1 MEEEKVEEKVKNL
14 KKIVI
19 IVLSVLI
26 ILNIVAVGIWYFICK
41 NKDIQ
46 ELENEL
52 TEKNMQDLKAPVI
65 TGIKVREIV
74 EGEALNFIDGIIATD
89 DSDGENGQKQEK
101 NEESKKDNEE
111 TKKEN
116 KENKKE
122 IEKTKKENE
131 TTTITNKKETTNEKS
146 NTIKAESQEV
156 KSNITTQKPKLTGT
170 DTQKKLTNTETKYGV
185 VINTY
190 TTITYNIYS
199 DGSKTVKSTENS
211 TEYDRSHY
219 SATTEELLPEA
230 RASRSKYA
238 SMINRIIQNTNS
250 YRQEANVN
258 AVENV
263 TNRPDLNLNEQLC
276 VAACVRAVEMAYANK
291 YSHTRPDGRKCFTV
305 ASEMGVVAF
314 AENIACGYDGADSV
328 SLCWKYSPAHY
339 KNMINNYYT
348 EIGIGVFELDR
359 VYYWVQLFI

>member
-1 MEEEKVEEKVKNL
+1 MEEEKNEEKVKNI

-19 IVLSVLI
+19 MVLSILIVLGFVT
-26 ILNIVAVGIWYFICK
+26 VGIWYFIFK

-46 ELENEL
+46 ELENEP
-52 TEKNMQDLKAPVI
+52 TEENVQDFEVPVLS
-65 TGIKVREIV
+65 GINNREIL
-74 EGEALNFIDGIIATD
+74 EGEALNFINDIIATD
-89 DSDGENGQKQEK
+89 DIDGENGQKQEK

-131 TTTITNKKETTNEKS
+131 TTTITNKKEITNEK
-146 NTIKAESQEV
+146 NDTMKAEPQEV
-156 KSNITTQKPKLTGT
+156 KSDITTQKPKLIGT

-199 DGSKTVKSTENS
+199 NGSKIVKSTENS

-238 SMINRIIQNTNS
+238 SMISKIIQNTNS
-250 YRQEANVN
+250 YRKEANVN
-258 AVENV
+258 AVENI
-263 TNRPDLNLNEQLC
+263 TNRPDLDLNEKLC
-276 VAACVRAVEMAYANK
+276 VAASVRAVEMAYANK

-348 EIGIGVFELDR
+348 EIGIGVFELDG